1 MSRPT
6 MTGAAS
12 QGTTLRRRPGPPRT
26 PVPDRRASSREAS
39 PRQRSR
45 LAAQPLSTR
54 LFGYALI
61 APIVVI
67 MGLVIV
73 YPLINAVVTS
83 FQDQRVIGSS
93 SDFVGFATYAKII
106 GDPEFWA
113 ALGRSTF
120 WLFANMIVQTVFGFM
135 TALLLQRSGR
145 WSRTARTW
153 IVLPWVIPTVAV
165 AVIWQWMLNSNY
177 GVIYK
182 AFDSIGIDIGSPFG
196 DSAIALVA
204 IVLINSWHWFPLSA
218 VIIYGALSTV
228 PHEVIEAA
236 RMDGANAWRLF
247 WAVTYPLLQ
256 PVLFSIALVGSL
268 WSFNILDS
276 IYLIT
281 EGGPA
286 GSTTTVPVY
295 IYDTAFSAFRSS
307 QAAAASVLTVI
318 VLGVA
323 ALLFVRFGRPKE
335 D

>member
-1 MSRPT
+1 MSRIT
-6 MTGAAS
+6 ITEA
-12 QGTTLRRRPGPPRT
+12 TLLGEAQRRRRSPLHVPTPGRSALPGGGSQPR
-26 PVPDRRASSREAS
+26 PH
-39 PRQRSR
+39 RS
-45 LAAQPLSTR
+45 AQPLSTR
-54 LFGYALI
+54 LFGYALV
-61 APIVVI
+61 APIVLI
-67 MGLVIV
+67 MGLVIA
-73 YPLINAVVTS
+73 YPLLNAVITS
-83 FQDQRVIGSS
+83 LQDQRVIGSS
-93 SDFVGFATYAKII
+93 SEFVGFQTYAKII
-106 GDPEFWA
+106 GDAEFWA
-113 ALGRSTF
+113 ALGRSAV
-120 WLFANMIVQTVFGFM
+120 WLFANMIVQTLLGFA
-135 TALLLQRSGR
+135 TALLLQRSGA
-145 WSRTARTW
+145 WSRSARTW

-177 GVIYK
+177 GIIYK
-182 AFDSIGIDIGSPFG
+182 AFDAIGIDIGSPFG
-196 DSAIALVA
+196 DSAIALIA

-218 VIIYGALSTV
+218 VIIYGALSTI
-228 PHEVIEAA
+228 PHEVVEAA

-318 VLGVA
+318 VLAVA
-323 ALLFVRFGRPKE
+323 ALVFVRFGRPKE